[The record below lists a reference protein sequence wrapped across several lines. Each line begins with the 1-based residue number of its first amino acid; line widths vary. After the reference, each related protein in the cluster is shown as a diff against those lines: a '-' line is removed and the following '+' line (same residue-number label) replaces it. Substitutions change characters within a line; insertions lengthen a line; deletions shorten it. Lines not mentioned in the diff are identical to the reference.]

1 MEKLSD
7 PQFDAKK
14 RVAQILVNA
23 GLLGVGAGAG
33 FAGLRQLKDLAMHKH
48 RPIFDAGSQL
58 YDPIETIRPDQDLQS
73 KVAKEVRPGLWANIQ
88 KKRKEGRKPAK
99 PGDEGYPDSKSWE
112 KLTNKSAVYKQAVGS
127 KALLRGIAKGMQDL
141 PKVDFGSPKVD
152 FGLPNVNLN
161 TVYESIA
168 KRMPD
173 WWAPLTGA
181 DASKNWSTIGFGLPL
196 ATAGLVGG
204 YSGMNALVNAYKNR
218 QKSQALSQKEKEYRD
233 AIKKQF
239 ETAMMDKSA
248 LDAAYDQYVAA
259 QTKEAQD
266 GGYTPGRILPHVLP
280 AVGSAAKNLGTAF
293 IEGGGQ
299 ALSETGKAIGNS
311 PFMNQFVIGPYAAA
325 LVGMLG
331 AGGYLGHHYGRSR
344 QKDKIME
351 RAVLERR
358 RARGLMQP
366 LYAVPGSEENV
377 EHVF

>member
-58 YDPIETIRPDQDLQS
+58 YDPIETIRPDQDLQA

-112 KLTNKSAVYKQAVGS
+112 KLTNKSAMHKQA
-127 KALLRGIAKGMQDL
+127 
-141 PKVDFGSPKVD
+141 
-152 FGLPNVNLN
+152 NLN
-161 TVYESIA
+161 SVYESIA

-181 DASKNWSTIGFGLPL
+181 DASKNWSTVGFGLPL

-204 YSGMNALVNAYKNR
+204 YSGMNSLVNAYKNR
-218 QKSQALSQKEKEYRD
+218 QKSQALSQKEKEYRA

-239 ETAMMDKSA
+239 ETSMMDKSA
-248 LDAAYDQYVAA
+248 LDVVYDQYVAA

-266 GGYTPGRILPHVLP
+266 DGSYAPGRVLP
-280 AVGSAAKNLGTAF
+280 QVLPGLKKLTTGLGNALWQGGSDAATGA
-293 IEGGGQ
+293 
-299 ALSETGKAIGNS
+299 GKAIANS
-311 PFMNQFVIGPYAAA
+311 PFANQYVIGPYVAA

-358 RARGLMQP
+358 RTRGLVQP

-377 EHVF
+377 QHVF

>member
-1 MEKLSD
+1 
-7 PQFDAKK
+7 
-14 RVAQILVNA
+14 
-23 GLLGVGAGAG
+23 
-33 FAGLRQLKDLAMHKH
+33 MHKH

-58 YDPIETIRPDQDLQS
+58 YDPIETIRPDQELQA

-99 PGDEGYPDSKSWE
+99 PGDESYPDSKSWE
-112 KLTNKSAVYKQAVGS
+112 KLTNKSAMHK
-127 KALLRGIAKGMQDL
+127 KADL
-141 PKVDFGSPKVD
+141 
-152 FGLPNVNLN
+152 NAA
-161 TVYESIA
+161 YESIA

-181 DASKNWSTIGFGLPL
+181 EASKNWSTIGFGLPL

-239 ETAMMDKSA
+239 ETSMMDKSA
-248 LDAAYDQYVAA
+248 LDAVYDQYVAA

-266 GGYTPGRILPHVLP
+266 GGGYTPGRILPHVLP
-280 AVGSAAKNLGTAF
+280 AIESAAKNLGTAF
-293 IEGGGQ
+293 TEGSGQ
-299 ALSETGKAIGNS
+299 ALSEAGKAIGNS